1 MNQIKYTFFLFIVF
15 ASASLSAQLRPDL
28 FPEDIGTPGGQIVQC
43 YCKPGVRNKS
53 RSKGLQIT
61 YSTIGDGTFK
71 DEESG
76 VEPPYSKYSNWSKF
90 KYDLKVPVFNKQ
102 KLKVL
107 VGYKFAGERLS
118 FDQIGHDFPETFR
131 QLGKRTLKSS
141 NLTAIATKP
150 LNERQYLAFRIRYT
164 ANGTYGG
171 IINFDRR
178 YAIYKAMA
186 VFGVKRNEDFEWGVG
201 ISFSKSFRRTNYL
214 PFVVF
219 NRTFLNNWG
228 IEAAFPGYVYGRY
241 NYSAK
246 TIFLA
251 GAEYA
256 SSSYRLDVPLD
267 DGTSLDYA
275 LNHSELLF
283 LLRWE
288 QQIVPWV
295 WSNLRVGYQMNF
307 STDFERKAV
316 NTPGF
321 MVDPTNSLFFE
332 IGVFVSPPDSMLK

>member
-1 MNQIKYTFFLFIVF
+1 MKYIFVFI
-15 ASASLSAQLRPDL
+15 SLLITETLCAQLRPDL
-28 FPEDIGTPGGQIVQC
+28 FPEDIGTPGGQIVRC

-61 YSTIGDGTFK
+61 YSTIGSGTFE

-76 VEPPYSKYSNWSKF
+76 VEPPFSKYSNWGKF
-90 KYDLKVPVFNKQ
+90 EYDLKGPVLNKESF
-102 KLKVL
+102 KVL
-107 VGYKFAGERLS
+107 LGYKFAGERLS
-118 FDQIGHDFPETFR
+118 FDQVGDNYPETFR
-131 QLGKRTLKSS
+131 RIGKKTLKSS
-141 NLTAIATKP
+141 NISAIITKP
-150 LNERQYLAFRIRYT
+150 LNERQYLAFRFRYT
-164 ANGTYGG
+164 ANGTYSG
-171 IINFDRR
+171 IMNFDQR
-178 YAIYKAMA
+178 YAIYKAMG

-201 ISFSKSFRRTNYL
+201 FSFSKSFRRTNYL

-219 NRTFLNNWG
+219 NKTFLNNWG

-241 NYSAK
+241 NLGAK
-246 TIFLA
+246 SIFLM
-251 GAEYA
+251 GTEYA

-295 WSNLRVGYQMNF
+295 WGNLRVGYQMNF
-307 STDFERKAV
+307 STDFETKAA
-316 NTPGF
+316 NTTNF
-321 MVDPTNSLFFE
+321 MVDPTNSPFFE
-332 IGVFVSPPDSMLK
+332 IGVFISPPADLFK